1 LRFQASIWLPAF
13 PEAAPPSPD
22 LSKAQGAI
30 ALVFARLV
38 IAARHRLRWRAF
50 PAAMTLLVSSH
61 REEKIMIKKILL
73 GLTVVAVAC
82 AGAAIAQQSGIKRTP
97 LQKLEFPAGYNTIT
111 AIAEVPAGGAA
122 GRHTHPGAETG
133 YVLEGELE
141 LLIDGKPPLKVRA
154 GESYQIPEGAVHDA
168 KAGDKPFKV
177 LGVYVVK
184 EGQPLASPAP

>member
-1 LRFQASIWLPAF
+1 
-13 PEAAPPSPD
+13 
-22 LSKAQGAI
+22 
-30 ALVFARLV
+30 
-38 IAARHRLRWRAF
+38 
-50 PAAMTLLVSSH
+50 
-61 REEKIMIKKILL
+61 MIRNALL
-73 GLTVVAVAC
+73 GLTLVAFASTGVAL
-82 AGAAIAQQSGIKRTP
+82 AQGIKRTP
-97 LQKLEFPAGYNTIT
+97 LQKLDFPAGYNTIT

-141 LLIDGKPPLKVRA
+141 LVIDGKEPVKIKA

-184 EGQPLASPAP
+184 AGEPLAKPAP

>member
-1 LRFQASIWLPAF
+1 
-13 PEAAPPSPD
+13 
-22 LSKAQGAI
+22 
-30 ALVFARLV
+30 
-38 IAARHRLRWRAF
+38 
-50 PAAMTLLVSSH
+50 
-61 REEKIMIKKILL
+61 MIKKILL
-73 GLTVVAVAC
+73 GLTVAEIAC

-97 LQKLEFPAGYNTIT
+97 LQKLDFPAGYNTVT

-141 LLIDGKPPLKVRA
+141 LLIDGQPPLKVKA

-177 LGVYVVK
+177 LGVYVIK
-184 EGQPLASPAP
+184 AGQPLASPAP

>member
-1 LRFQASIWLPAF
+1 
-13 PEAAPPSPD
+13 
-22 LSKAQGAI
+22 
-30 ALVFARLV
+30 
-38 IAARHRLRWRAF
+38 
-50 PAAMTLLVSSH
+50 
-61 REEKIMIKKILL
+61 MIKKLLL
-73 GLTVVAVAC
+73 GLTVVAI
-82 AGAAIAQQSGIKRTP
+82 AGASVAIAQQSGIKRTP
-97 LQKLEFPAGYNTIT
+97 LQKLDFPAGYNTVT

-141 LLIDGKPPLKVRA
+141 LIIDGKPPMKIKA

-184 EGQPLASPAP
+184 AGEPLAKPAP

>member
-1 LRFQASIWLPAF
+1 LRAVTA
-13 PEAAPPSPD
+13 
-22 LSKAQGAI
+22 
-30 ALVFARLV
+30 
-38 IAARHRLRWRAF
+38 
-50 PAAMTLLVSSH
+50 LLVSAD
-61 REEKIMIKKILL
+61 RGETNIMIKKILL
-73 GLTVVAVAC
+73 GLTVIAF
-82 AGAAIAQQSGIKRTP
+82 AGAGVAIAQQSGIKRTP

-141 LLIDGKPPLKVRA
+141 LVIDGKPPVKIKA

-184 EGQPLASPAP
+184 AGEPLAKPAP